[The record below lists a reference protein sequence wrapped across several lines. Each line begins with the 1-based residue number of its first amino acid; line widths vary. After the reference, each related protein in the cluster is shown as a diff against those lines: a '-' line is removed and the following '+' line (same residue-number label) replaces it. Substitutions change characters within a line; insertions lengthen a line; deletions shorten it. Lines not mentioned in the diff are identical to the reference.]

1 MWQFDENVFRNNLD
15 AFGQGALREVL
26 VRPDRSRER
35 WEIVASKEGSPT
47 LLWDGASLHSRY
59 DPVAEGGRW
68 AEEIV
73 GKLPEDAR
81 GILVLGMGLGYHV
94 EALLARTTLPVVVFE
109 PSPDILR
116 ASFRLLPWYRRSG
129 QLRFFTDPG
138 NLRGQVEG
146 LFLASHA
153 PSQKVR
159 PDAYRSVKN
168 LAGALAGASDYSLR
182 VLVVSPVSGG
192 SYPIAH
198 GVVRAL
204 SGMGHRA
211 SLFDAGDFAGSLR
224 AIGSQS
230 RIDMHRAQLRG
241 LFQNFMAEMILARVY
256 QEKPDLIVGLAQSPL
271 STELLE
277 RLRGMNIPVAYWF
290 VEDFRIATYW
300 ERVAPLVTS
309 FAVIQK
315 GEWLPRLEA
324 RGLTNVLY
332 LPTAADRTI
341 FRPEPTEGE
350 DPVRFSAP
358 LAFMGAG
365 YYNRQHFLRH
375 LADLGLGIW
384 GADWESTDP
393 LGPYLRSPGRRI
405 DPGEAA
411 QIYRNSMVNL
421 NLHSSVYHR
430 GVNPDGD
437 FVNPRTF
444 EIAACGGFQ
453 LVDRRSHLPELLVP
467 EEEVAVFEDEESCRK
482 LVRHYQSN
490 PAERTSIAQAGLRRT
505 LRDHTLER
513 RMEMWLDHLYAQGF
527 RPKGAEFP
535 GRQSVP
541 ELVAEAEGDPELSVF
556 FDRFRCFG
564 SVDLDDLERGIR
576 PQESPLSE
584 TEAAVLLLREFA
596 REVEA

>member
-81 GILVLGMGLGYHV
+81 GILVLGLGLGYHV

-490 PAERTSIAQAGLRRT
+490 PAERAAIAQAGLRRT

-541 ELVAEAEGDPELSVF
+541 ELVAEAEGDPELSAF

-576 PQESPLSE
+576 PQEAPLSE

>member
-81 GILVLGMGLGYHV
+81 GILVLGLGLGYHV

-204 SGMGHRA
+204 SGMGHRV
-211 SLFDAGDFAGSLR
+211 SLFDAGDFADSLR

-341 FRPEPTEGE
+341 FRPEPAEGE

-576 PQESPLSE
+576 PQEAPLSE

>member
-81 GILVLGMGLGYHV
+81 GILVLGLGLGYHV

-204 SGMGHRA
+204 SGMGHRV
-211 SLFDAGDFAGSLR
+211 SLFDAGDFADSLR

-490 PAERTSIAQAGLRRT
+490 PAERAAIAQAGLRRT

-541 ELVAEAEGDPELSVF
+541 ELVAEAEGDPELSAF

>member
-1 MWQFDENVFRNNLD
+1 
-15 AFGQGALREVL
+15 
-26 VRPDRSRER
+26 
-35 WEIVASKEGSPT
+35 
-47 LLWDGASLHSRY
+47 
-59 DPVAEGGRW
+59 
-68 AEEIV
+68 
-73 GKLPEDAR
+73 
-81 GILVLGMGLGYHV
+81 
-94 EALLARTTLPVVVFE
+94 
-109 PSPDILR
+109 
-116 ASFRLLPWYRRSG
+116 
-129 QLRFFTDPG
+129 
-138 NLRGQVEG
+138 
-146 LFLASHA
+146 
-153 PSQKVR
+153 
-159 PDAYRSVKN
+159 
-168 LAGALAGASDYSLR
+168 
-182 VLVVSPVSGG
+182 
-192 SYPIAH
+192 
-198 GVVRAL
+198 
-204 SGMGHRA
+204 MGHRV
-211 SLFDAGDFAGSLR
+211 SLFDAGDFADSLR

-490 PAERTSIAQAGLRRT
+490 PAERAAIAQAGLRRT

-541 ELVAEAEGDPELSVF
+541 ELVAEAEGDPELSAF

>member
-81 GILVLGMGLGYHV
+81 GILVLGLGLGYHV

-146 LFLASHA
+146 CFLASHA

-168 LAGALAGASDYSLR
+168 LAVALAGASDYSLR

-204 SGMGHRA
+204 SGMGHRV
-211 SLFDAGDFAGSLR
+211 SLFDAGDFADSLR

-290 VEDFRIATYW
+290 VEDFRIASYW

-490 PAERTSIAQAGLRRT
+490 PAERAAIAQAGLRRT

-541 ELVAEAEGDPELSVF
+541 ELVAEAEGDPELSAF

>member
-68 AEEIV
+68 GEEIV

-81 GILVLGMGLGYHV
+81 GILVLGLGLGYHV

-204 SGMGHRA
+204 SGMGHRV
-211 SLFDAGDFAGSLR
+211 SLFDAGDFADSLR

-490 PAERTSIAQAGLRRT
+490 PAERAAIAQAGLRRT

-541 ELVAEAEGDPELSVF
+541 ELVAEAEGDPELSAF

>member
-47 LLWDGASLHSRY
+47 LLWDGTSLHSRY

-73 GKLPEDAR
+73 GKLPADAR
-81 GILVLGMGLGYHV
+81 GILVLGLGLGYHV
-94 EALLARTTLPVVVFE
+94 EALLARTTLPVAVFE

-116 ASFRLLPWYRRSG
+116 ASFRLFPWYRRSG

-138 NLRGQVEG
+138 TLRGQVEG
-146 LFLASHA
+146 CFLASHA

-224 AIGSQS
+224 AIGAQS

-277 RLRGMNIPVAYWF
+277 RFRSMNIPVAYWF

-300 ERVAPLVTS
+300 ERVAPLVSS

-341 FRPEPTEGE
+341 FRPEPAEGE

-384 GADWESTDP
+384 GADWEATDP

-490 PAERTSIAQAGLRRT
+490 PAERAAIAQAGLRRT

-541 ELVAEAEGDPELSVF
+541 ELVAEAEGDPELSAF

>member
-68 AEEIV
+68 GEEIV

-81 GILVLGMGLGYHV
+81 GILVLGLGLGYHV

-204 SGMGHRA
+204 SGMGHRV
-211 SLFDAGDFAGSLR
+211 SLFDAGDFADSLR

-576 PQESPLSE
+576 PQEAPLSE

>member
-81 GILVLGMGLGYHV
+81 GILVLGLGLGYHV

-224 AIGSQS
+224 AIGAQS

-341 FRPEPTEGE
+341 FRPEPAEGE

-490 PAERTSIAQAGLRRT
+490 PAERAAIAQAGLRRT

-541 ELVAEAEGDPELSVF
+541 ELVAEAEGDPELSAF

>member
-81 GILVLGMGLGYHV
+81 GILVLGLGLGYHV

-341 FRPEPTEGE
+341 FRPEPAEGE

-576 PQESPLSE
+576 PQEAPLSE

>member
-15 AFGQGALREVL
+15 VFGQGALREVL

-47 LLWDGASLHSRY
+47 LLWDGTSLHSRY
-59 DPVAEGGRW
+59 DPVSEGGRW
-68 AEEIV
+68 AEEIA

-81 GILVLGMGLGYHV
+81 GILVLGLGLGYHV
-94 EALLARTTLPVVVFE
+94 EALLARTSLPVAVFE

-129 QLRFFTDPG
+129 QIRFFTDPG
-138 NLRGQVEG
+138 SLRGQVEG
-146 LFLASHA
+146 WFMALHA
-153 PSQKVR
+153 PSEKVR
-159 PDAYRSVKN
+159 PDAYRSVRN
-168 LAGALAGASDYSLR
+168 LAGSLAGASEYSLR

-198 GVVRAL
+198 GVARAL

-211 SLFDAGDFAGSLR
+211 SLFDAGEFAGSLR
-224 AIGSQS
+224 AIGAQS

-341 FRPEPTEGE
+341 FRPEPGEGE

-405 DPGEAA
+405 EPGEAA

-467 EEEVAVFEDEESCRK
+467 DEEVAVFEDEESCRK
-482 LVRHYQSN
+482 LVRHYQSH
-490 PAERTSIAQAGLRRT
+490 PAEREAMAQAGLRRT
-505 LRDHTLER
+505 LRDHTIER

-527 RPKGAEFP
+527 RPKGADFP

-541 ELVAEAEGDPELSVF
+541 ELVAAADGDPELSGF

-576 PQESPLSE
+576 PQEAPLSE

>member
-81 GILVLGMGLGYHV
+81 GILVLGLGLGYHV

-541 ELVAEAEGDPELSVF
+541 ELVAEAEGDPELSAF

>member
-81 GILVLGMGLGYHV
+81 GILVLGLGLGYHV

-224 AIGSQS
+224 AIGAQS

-576 PQESPLSE
+576 PQEAPLSE